1 MIYHIYIFESKPSP
15 LNQWKGMKRISMA
28 QDDRQEKDL
37 FSHQSIL
44 PLHQFDA
51 TGMSNEQIVAYA
63 HGWVN
68 AAEHF
73 RPTLFSKCENR
84 LPLMA
89 VSQEVKP

>member
-1 MIYHIYIFESKPSP
+1 MGLKDKPET
-15 LNQWKGMKRISMA
+15 G
-28 QDDRQEKDL
+28 L
-37 FSHQSIL
+37 FSHQSIM

-68 AAEHF
+68 AAKHF
-73 RPTLFSKCENR
+73 RPALFSKCENR

-89 VSQEVKP
+89 VSQEVQP